1 MAFSFRQLIEH
12 KRDGGV
18 LRDAEIRWIIAEYAK
33 GQLPDY
39 QMAAMLMAV
48 FKEGLDAHELVVWT
62 DAMLHSGE
70 VLELSHIDAPKVDKH
85 STGGVGDKVSIPLA
99 PMVAACGAVVPM
111 MSGRGL
117 GHTGG
122 TVDKLESIPGFRTQ
136 LTPSEFVAVVEQT
149 GLVLA
154 GQSETLAP
162 ADRAIYALRDATGSV
177 PSIPLIASSIM
188 SKKLAVGLGSLVLDV
203 KVGRGAFMKDLDQ
216 ARLLAE
222 TLVGIG

>member
-1 MAFSFRQLIEH
+1 MASGAFFPQEIIRR
-12 KRDGGV
+12 KRDGEV
-18 LRDAEIRWIIAEYAK
+18 LRGEEIRWIIAEYAA
-33 GQLPDY
+33 GNLPDY

-48 FKEGLDAHELVVWT
+48 FKEGLDATELDFWT

-70 VLELSHIDAPKVDKH
+70 VLDLSHIDAPKVDKH

-99 PMVAACGAVVPM
+99 PMVAACGAAVPM

-122 TVDKLESIPGFRTQ
+122 TVDKLESIPGFRTK
-136 LTPSEFVAVVEQT
+136 LEPDEFVSIVEQT

-154 GQSETLAP
+154 GQSGTLAP
-162 ADRAIYALRDATGSV
+162 ADGLIYALRDATGSV

-188 SKKLAVGLGSLVLDV
+188 GSVPS
-203 KVGRGAFMKDLDQ
+203 R
-216 ARLLAE
+216 
-222 TLVGIG
+222 